1 MGLKHKLYMT
11 AITGAVL
18 LGTAGQAV
26 AIETAARNA
35 ILMDYDTGQILYAK
49 DHQKMV
55 PPASMSKLMTVYIL
69 FSKLKDG
76 SLSLD
81 DTFSVSENAWRKGGA
96 ASGGSTM
103 FLNINE
109 EVRVEDLIK
118 GIIIQSGNDACIV
131 VAENIAGSEDEF
143 ANLMNR
149 TAKKIGLNNSSFANA
164 TGLPDPNHRMSVEDL
179 ALLAR
184 RIISEFPGYYY
195 LFSQKTFTHNG
206 IAQGNRNPLLYS
218 MAGADGLK
226 TGHTEEAGFSLTASV
241 KRGDRRLIEVM
252 TGTKSNK
259 ERSEESGKIM
269 SYGFR
274 EFDNYDMLAK
284 GQKIAEIPVWFG
296 TEKTVGLVVSEN
308 VKRTIKKNKA
318 AKVQMTAVYD
328 KPVKAPIKK
337 GDKLG
342 VVKVTIPGQPDF
354 EVPLLA
360 DSDVQKLGLFG
371 TIGENLKYLVFGE
384 N

>member
-1 MGLKHKLYMT
+1 MIKMGLKHKLYMT

-149 TAKKIGLNNSSFANA
+149 TAKKSA
-164 TGLPDPNHRMSVEDL
+164 
-179 ALLAR
+179 
-184 RIISEFPGYYY
+184 
-195 LFSQKTFTHNG
+195 
-206 IAQGNRNPLLYS
+206 
-218 MAGADGLK
+218 
-226 TGHTEEAGFSLTASV
+226 
-241 KRGDRRLIEVM
+241 
-252 TGTKSNK
+252 
-259 ERSEESGKIM
+259 
-269 SYGFR
+269 
-274 EFDNYDMLAK
+274 
-284 GQKIAEIPVWFG
+284 
-296 TEKTVGLVVSEN
+296 
-308 VKRTIKKNKA
+308 
-318 AKVQMTAVYD
+318 
-328 KPVKAPIKK
+328 
-337 GDKLG
+337 
-342 VVKVTIPGQPDF
+342 
-354 EVPLLA
+354 
-360 DSDVQKLGLFG
+360 
-371 TIGENLKYLVFGE
+371 
-384 N
+384 